1 LRTCHQHP
9 GKDNEY
15 EIQLVVPGMKR
26 DDFQMEVEENV
37 LSVSYEKKEDEASND
52 ESKFLRK
59 EFSLEGFNR
68 RFALPKHTDAEN
80 IKARYENGMLY
91 IAIPREDPK
100 KDKLSKRIE
109 IADQQHCGLKL
120 HKLLFKSMEAT
131 SDEIPGWL
139 LIISQSCNGFLQKI
153 FLIFGLK

>member
-1 LRTCHQHP
+1 MTIIKWHQRPAMANLLNNFVEREFSTGYEHNCGCAP
-9 GKDNEY
+9 ATNILEKDNEY

-109 IADQQHCGLKL
+109 IA
-120 HKLLFKSMEAT
+120 
-131 SDEIPGWL
+131 
-139 LIISQSCNGFLQKI
+139 
-153 FLIFGLK
+153 

>member
-1 LRTCHQHP
+1 MTIIRWQQRPVMANLLNNFVEREFSTGYENNCGCTP
-9 GKDNEY
+9 ATNILEKDNEY

-26 DDFQMEVEENV
+26 EDFHMEVEDNV
-37 LSVSYEKKEDEASND
+37 LTVSYEKKEDQASGD

-68 RFALPKHTDAEN
+68 RFTIPKHTDADN

-91 IAIPREDPK
+91 IAIPREDSK

-109 IADQQHCGLKL
+109 IA
-120 HKLLFKSMEAT
+120 
-131 SDEIPGWL
+131 
-139 LIISQSCNGFLQKI
+139 
-153 FLIFGLK
+153 